1 MKEIGS
7 FAVCELLD
15 ISRYILAFYGVFC
28 LKITSDGKR
37 IIGAVIIFLADIIL
51 LYSNAIKM
59 SYWVELLFFAFVIVL
74 LFENKAYPKVGNF
87 LLVFLILDFLDEV
100 SAIILGRL
108 FSFNPLVIAG
118 HNNVG
123 YRIGV
128 YVPSLACL
136 LLLFYVN
143 RKKAQRSRMAFRI
156 STGEYILFTISL
168 VCVTSLVSL
177 ISYISFTESKEVLM
191 FYMRSTVFLCIA
203 VVIIVVLLFAVAVN
217 SLRKQQVQKE
227 MVDIL
232 KRQAQMQKE
241 YYQRLY
247 EKNEEMREFRHDY
260 HHHTAYLLEQMEVQ
274 HYDKAYQYLCHL
286 DAASEKVIGQQ
297 FIYSGNSVIDAVIY
311 SILSKKENQEIV
323 LQYEG
328 KLKAH
333 INIEDIDLCSAVSN
347 ILENA
352 VEACRECKDKRIVM
366 HAAVHNENL
375 IIQISNTYKEKQ
387 IDNSKTSKSDSEFH
401 GYGIKSVMRII
412 RKYDGSINCFEG
424 DGMYHVM
431 IQFNEKAKR

>member
-1 MKEIGS
+1 M
-7 FAVCELLD
+7 
-15 ISRYILAFYGVFC
+15 
-28 LKITSDGKR
+28 
-37 IIGAVIIFLADIIL
+37 
-51 LYSNAIKM
+51 
-59 SYWVELLFFAFVIVL
+59 
-74 LFENKAYPKVGNF
+74 
-87 LLVFLILDFLDEV
+87 
-100 SAIILGRL
+100 
-108 FSFNPLVIAG
+108 
-118 HNNVG
+118 
-123 YRIGV
+123 
-128 YVPSLACL
+128 
-136 LLLFYVN
+136 

-217 SLRKQQVQKE
+217 SIRKQQVQKE

-232 KRQAQMQKE
+232 ERQ
-241 YYQRLY
+241 
-247 EKNEEMREFRHDY
+247 
-260 HHHTAYLLEQMEVQ
+260 
-274 HYDKAYQYLCHL
+274 
-286 DAASEKVIGQQ
+286 
-297 FIYSGNSVIDAVIY
+297 
-311 SILSKKENQEIV
+311 
-323 LQYEG
+323 
-328 KLKAH
+328 AH

-352 VEACRECKDKRIVM
+352 VEACRECKDKRIDM

-401 GYGIKSVMRII
+401 GYGIKSVMHII